1 LNETILLAQGH
12 QITNIPRQTWEDHLS
27 QVPQHSETRHSFMTE
42 EHHRVRYFA
51 VRELPR
57 VGEPLLPEFIAQNL
71 NLPLARVNAILA
83 ELEKH
88 LFFLVR
94 NGQGAVSWAF
104 PVTVESTPH
113 ELTFS
118 TGERLYGA

>member
-1 LNETILLAQGH
+1 
-12 QITNIPRQTWEDHLS
+12 
-27 QVPQHSETRHSFMTE
+27 MTG
-42 EHHRVRYFA
+42 EHHRVRYFV

-57 VGEPLLPEFIAQNL
+57 AGEPLQAQFIAESL
-71 NLPLARVNAILA
+71 NLSLARVNAILD

>member
-1 LNETILLAQGH
+1 MNETILLGQRR
-12 QITNIPRQTWEDHLS
+12 QIIRISRQKWEEHLS
-27 QVPQHSETRHSFMTE
+27 QIPQHSGTRLSFMTE

-57 VGEPLLPEFIAQNL
+57 VGEPLQPQFIAESL
-71 NLPLARVNAILA
+71 GLPLARVNAILD
-83 ELEKH
+83 ELEKN

-104 PVTVESTPH
+104 PVTVERTPH